1 MILGL
6 VLLALCLSACLS
18 ACAGELPCPVFAAAS
33 IAPVVDRVGRDHKLD
48 YSLHPAA
55 SSTLA
60 QQIREGAKAQIFISA
75 HGSWVDVLEQR
86 GLLVEGSRR
95 PLVKNGLVLVATKG
109 SMQPFSL
116 HEDCP
121 LADLLDGRLAIGDP
135 SHVPLGRYAKTALQG
150 LSLWDQV
157 SDKLAPAIDARAA
170 LALVERGECL
180 LGVVYATDAAA
191 SSHVDIVSRFPSESL
206 PEVVYELALIKGEVT
221 PVGQA
226 LYDAL
231 LSQAGRAILTEAG
244 FEVIE

>member
-6 VLLALCLSACLS
+6 VLLALCLS

-33 IAPVVDRVGRDHKLD
+33 IAPVVDRVGRDRELD
-48 YSLHPAA
+48 ISLHPAA
-55 SSTLA
+55 SSILA
-60 QQIREGAKAQIFISA
+60 QQIREGAKAQVFVSA
-75 HGSWVDVLEQR
+75 HASWVDVLEQE

-95 PLVKNGLVLVATKG
+95 PLVKNGLVLVAPKG
-109 SMQPFSL
+109 ARSPFPL
-116 HEDCP
+116 HADTP
-121 LADLLDGRLAIGDP
+121 LSDRLDGRLAIGDP
-135 SHVPLGRYAKTALQG
+135 SHVPLGRYAKSALQS

-157 SDKLAPAIDARAA
+157 ADRLAPAIDARAA
-170 LALVERGECL
+170 LALVERGECS

-206 PEVVYELALIKGEVT
+206 PEVVYELALIKAEVT